1 MAQALPSYTYN
12 SWVMVSIPVEL
23 PYGNKNDN
31 NKGTVY
37 GVLLMYHLLC
47 VGGGVSLVAQMVEN
61 LPAMQETWVQSLGR
75 ENPLEKR
82 MATFFKVNP

>member
-47 VGGGVSLVAQMVEN
+47 VCGGGFPGGSD
-61 LPAMQETWVQSLGR
+61 GR
-75 ENPLEKR
+75 ESACNAGDLGSVPR
-82 MATFFKVNP
+82 